1 MNKINHSKYK
11 NTGIIFET
19 LIRQIASDTMSNK
32 DSKAVEIIKKY
43 FTNTELAKEQK
54 LYAALTSSKT
64 INETKADG
72 LINSVLDLSKRLNK
86 TKLRK
91 EKYALIKEIKDSYD
105 IDNFFK
111 AKIHNYKTLASIYTL
126 IESYNSSEFIDPN
139 QVIDNKYTL
148 LEFLTKQNVD
158 KVLLENKIMET
169 YSKYDKGTRILAYK
183 IMLEKFNSKY
193 ADLDND
199 QKLILKEYINNISN
213 TDNLKEFINVKYL
226 KINKELTTSI
236 PQISDP
242 VTKIKLNEILKFVSP
257 IGKTQNVK
265 DENVISILQFY
276 QLIKEIKE
284 VK

>member
-111 AKIHNYKTLASIYTL
+111 AKIHNYKTLA
-126 IESYNSSEFIDPN
+126 
-139 QVIDNKYTL
+139 
-148 LEFLTKQNVD
+148 
-158 KVLLENKIMET
+158 
-169 YSKYDKGTRILAYK
+169 
-183 IMLEKFNSKY
+183 
-193 ADLDND
+193 
-199 QKLILKEYINNISN
+199 
-213 TDNLKEFINVKYL
+213 YL
-226 KINKELTTSI
+226 
-236 PQISDP
+236 
-242 VTKIKLNEILKFVSP
+242 
-257 IGKTQNVK
+257 
-265 DENVISILQFY
+265 
-276 QLIKEIKE
+276 
-284 VK
+284 